1 MPLNDNRR
9 MILQLRKR
17 LTDPPP
23 ISPLPENVSLRP
35 YQSEQDARAW
45 LELRSLAFSRQKRG
59 VQAWDR
65 ADFEREFLQKPWWT
79 PARMWL
85 AELPPLQCSSEPAT
99 NTLGLL
105 RPPAGQ
111 PQLIGTVTLA
121 ERVLPDETRYV
132 LHWLLVAPRWR
143 GQGIAT
149 ALTALL
155 EAAVWELG
163 GRAVY
168 LETHAAWTEAAGL
181 YRKLGYEEVR

>member
-1 MPLNDNRR
+1 
-9 MILQLRKR
+9 MILQLRKTLR
-17 LTDPPP
+17 GPSLLA
-23 ISPLPENVSLRP
+23 PLPENVSIRP

-45 LELRSLAFSRQKRG
+45 LELRSLAFSRQQRG

-65 ADFEREFLQKPWWT
+65 ADFDREFLQKPWWK

-85 AELPPLQCSSEPAT
+85 AELPPLECSSEPVA
-99 NTLGLL
+99 NPLSLL
-105 RPPAGQ
+105 RPQAGQ

-121 ERVLPDETRYV
+121 ERMLPGETRYV

-149 ALTALL
+149 ALAARL

-168 LETHAAWTEAAGL
+168 LETHAAWSEAAAL
-181 YRKLGYEEVR
+181 YRKLGYEELH

>member
-1 MPLNDNRR
+1 
-9 MILQLRKR
+9 MILQLRKS
-17 LTDPPP
+17 LAEQPWLP
-23 ISPLPENVSLRP
+23 PLPENVSIRS

-59 VQAWDR
+59 VQSWDR
-65 ADFEREFLQKPWWT
+65 GDFDREFLQKPWWT

-85 AELPPLQCSSEPAT
+85 AEVPPLECATEPTA
-99 NTLGLL
+99 NPLSLM
-105 RPPAGQ
+105 RPVAGQ

-121 ERVLPDETRYV
+121 ERVLPHETRYV

-149 ALTALL
+149 ALTARL

-168 LETHAAWTEAAGL
+168 LETHAAWTEAAAL
-181 YRKLGYEEVR
+181 YHKLGYAESR